1 MKSNCYNCEDSG
13 LDTSGDFCHCLDNA
27 NYNNYHLETVRR
39 LRTKFRNEEVLSE
52 HLYKV
57 QNLNLMCNYFGSKLP
72 DWLRQEFYNN
82 LLHQKIIRL
91 DYLYIENHIEFIIY
105 YNSGSALPLKL
116 NNSLLEEYIKK
127 RTLEDIIT

>member
-13 LDTSGDFCHCLDNA
+13 LDASGNFCHCLDNI

-39 LRTKFRNEEVLSE
+39 LRTKFCNEEIFSELS
-52 HLYKV
+52 YKV

-91 DYLYIENHIEFIIY
+91 DYFYIENHIEFIIY
-105 YNSGSALPLKL
+105 YNSGCDLPLKL

>member
-13 LDTSGDFCHCLDNA
+13 LDTSGDFCHCLDNT

-39 LRTKFRNEEVLSE
+39 LRTKFRNEEIFSE
-52 HLYKV
+52 HSYKV

-82 LLHQKIIRL
+82 LLNQKIIRL
-91 DYLYIENHIEFIIY
+91 DYFYIENHIEFIIY
-105 YNSGSALPLKL
+105 HNPGDTLKL
-116 NNSLLEEYIKK
+116 NNSLLEEYLKK